1 MKAVRVALVTALAGA
16 LALGSTGCALPT
28 RESRAHTEPVTVNH
42 AFGTTTITGTPHRVI
57 ALGDRWLDSIAALR
71 VTPIGRLMPRP
82 DEPSPWA
89 SDSVGSATSLDPTG
103 NLVGQ
108 IAALHP
114 DLILLDEVSA
124 DRKTYDELAG
134 VAPTMPADQRAD
146 ASWRDRISTLG
157 KLLRRVEEA
166 DQFVADVDAKIATA
180 AAANPRLTGKTYAAA
195 WLAGDEQLIVHT
207 QPSTACG
214 ELFTRLGLR
223 VPDTL
228 AALPA
233 TRGHVVLPPER
244 IDELGADVLLA
255 GYSPGFDEKYRLL
268 SGYADLPA
276 TKTGAVVFLTTTEFA
291 ALEQPTALSIR
302 YLLDKL
308 APVLSRVR

>member
-1 MKAVRVALVTALAGA
+1 MKAVRVALVTALACA
-16 LALGSTGCALPT
+16 LAFGSTGCTLPT
-28 RESRAHTEPVTVNH
+28 RQSRAHNEPVTVRH

-57 ALGDRWLDSIAALR
+57 ALGDRWLDSIAALG

-89 SDSVGSATSLDPTG
+89 SDSLGSATPLDPRG
-103 NLVGQ
+103 NLVEQ

-124 DRKTYDELAG
+124 DRKTYDELAE
-134 VAPTMPADQRAD
+134 VAATVPVDPRAD
-146 ASWRDRISTLG
+146 ASWRDRINTLSR
-157 KLLRRVEEA
+157 LLRRVDDA
-166 DQFVADVDAKIATA
+166 DQFVAAVDAKIATA
-180 AAANPRLTGKTYAAA
+180 VAANPRLSGKTYSAA

-207 QPSTACG
+207 QPSAASG

-223 VPDTL
+223 VPADL

-233 TRGHVVLPPER
+233 TRGHVVLAPER

-255 GYSPGFDEKYRLL
+255 GYSPGFDAKYRLL
-268 SGYADLPA
+268 PGYADLPA
-276 TKTGAVVFLTTTEFA
+276 TKAGAVVFLTTTEFA

-308 APVLSRVR
+308 TPVLPTVR